1 MCLKGVV
8 LTPNLWPAICVVTVC
23 HAGGAEDPA
32 EGVAQTVAKPK
43 PGPGPPH
50 REIAAEPSAAAGPS
64 AHRRNALPGKLHP
77 KTSPGAGRHLE
88 GARDVNKKQK
98 ITIAG
103 EFCVTRHVII
113 HVLGYKI
120 KLTWLVLISDPA
132 ACSHKG

>member
-1 MCLKGVV
+1 MI
-8 LTPNLWPAICVVTVC
+8 PASAAICLSRDPSASLTVC
-23 HAGGAEDPA
+23 HASGAEDPA

-50 REIAAEPSAAAGPS
+50 RERAAEPSAAAGPS
-64 AHRRNALPGKLHP
+64 VHRRNALPGKLHP
-77 KTSPGAGRHLE
+77 RTSPGAGRHLV
-88 GARDVNKKQK
+88 GARDVKKTK

-103 EFCVTRHVII
+103 EFCVTRHVMI